1 MKTFKDL
8 EFKQHRSGQGIAAEM
23 RFDNGNILSV
33 VAGSSFYSNPREDK
47 NDVDLFDSFEVAVL
61 RPDVVGWND
70 FVTKEFVPNANDDVL
85 GWQSRG
91 DINTLMLLIQSQ
103 K

>member
-8 EFKQHRSGQGIAAEM
+8 EFKQHKSGNGIGAVM
-23 RFDNGNILSV
+23 TFDNGNILSV
-33 VAGSSFYSNPREDK
+33 VAGQSFYSNPREDLD
-47 NDVDLFDSFEVAVL
+47 DVDLFDSFEVAVL
-61 RPDVVGWND
+61 RRDVVGWSD

-85 GWQSRG
+85 GWQTRG
-91 DINTLMLLIQSQ
+91 EINTLMLLVQSQ